1 MIFLK
6 IPIMRY
12 LNMGREQQVYNLNNE
27 MKLKQLFT
35 LLLIVLALVL
45 PIKAQSENTLPPSCL
60 SMDSASKLCTTCRDH
75 YHLWSGVCYIDILGC
90 EDYLNGNICRKCQNG
105 FILVNN

>member
-1 MIFLK
+1 
-6 IPIMRY
+6 
-12 LNMGREQQVYNLNNE
+12 